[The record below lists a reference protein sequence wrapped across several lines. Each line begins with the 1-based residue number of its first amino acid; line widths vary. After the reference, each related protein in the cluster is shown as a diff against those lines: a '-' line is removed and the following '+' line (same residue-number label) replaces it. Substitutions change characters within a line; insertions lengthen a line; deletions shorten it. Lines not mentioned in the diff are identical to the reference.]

1 MTSYASHWVVT
12 ISALLSELK
21 VADGILCIIIIQ
33 RANLRTK
40 MDLRS
45 ICTVYLLTNTII
57 IAYLNH
63 FQNACIYKPTFRAKP
78 PRKSLATNALLK
90 WKVAILTHTREDV
103 CAFFVALVETQSQSL
118 P

>member
-1 MTSYASHWVVT
+1 MKSY
-12 ISALLSELK
+12 
-21 VADGILCIIIIQ
+21 DCIIIIQ

-40 MDLRS
+40 TIVRS
-45 ICTVYLLTNTII
+45 KIYLHCLLILLTNAII

-78 PRKSLATNALLK
+78 PRKSLAANALLK

-118 P
+118 PQTRAREAQLSQMMSQQ

>member
-1 MTSYASHWVVT
+1 MESYV
-12 ISALLSELK
+12 
-21 VADGILCIIIIQ
+21 IQ

-40 MDLRS
+40 TIVRS
-45 ICTVYLLTNTII
+45 KIYLHCFYLLTNAII

-118 P
+118 PQTGAREAQLSQMMSQQ